1 MFLQS
6 SGNDKEQLLSYFT
19 CTICFFTFFYP
30 KIQGFF
36 LWFPLNFSL
45 HPVLA
50 LRHPSG
56 LDHWRRSHWEDPN
69 GSFGDSDSWCAT
81 LRCAEAAEVWIWL
94 EHDSLDCLDM
104 FGLEFGYRLVG
115 WFHFGL
121 ILMSGDDFF
130 EWQSAARWDYCG
142 SEEWE
147 AALSLSLSHTHVRRD
162 ASCVSFG
169 PRLIEVQDTALIKSP
184 RGEILA
190 KHVAHGQ
197 VCVLS
202 SVFLLL
208 NMSWHVTAVMG
219 MGMTLAWDMFR
230 NIWWVPVE
238 SVKAQWWKRRGGP
251 KLWLPWTKLRSVSL
265 TKSDKC

>member
-1 MFLQS
+1 MH
-6 SGNDKEQLLSYFT
+6 NM
-19 CTICFFTFFYP
+19 FFYIFLP
-30 KIQGFF
+30 ENTGVF

-130 EWQSAARWDYCG
+130 EWQSAAMRLLWQWGVG
-142 SEEWE
+142 SG
-147 AALSLSLSHTHVRRD
+147 SLSLSHTHTHVRRD

-169 PRLIEVQDTALIKSP
+169 PRLIEVQDTALIKS
-184 RGEILA
+184 REEKYWQNMWHMA
-190 KHVAHGQ
+190 KSA
-197 VCVLS
+197 CS
-202 SVFLLL
+202 
-208 NMSWHVTAVMG
+208 
-219 MGMTLAWDMFR
+219 
-230 NIWWVPVE
+230 
-238 SVKAQWWKRRGGP
+238 AQFF
-251 KLWLPWTKLRSVSL
+251 
-265 TKSDKC
+265 CC

>member
-1 MFLQS
+1 MFS
-6 SGNDKEQLLSYFT
+6 HVFT
-19 CTICFFTFFYP
+19 KFGERQRAITIIFYMHNMFFYIFLP
-30 KIQGFF
+30 ENTGVF

-56 LDHWRRSHWEDPN
+56 LDHWRRSDWEDPN

-130 EWQSAARWDYCG
+130 EWQSAAMRLLWQWGVG
-142 SEEWE
+142 SG
-147 AALSLSLSHTHVRRD
+147 SLSLSHTHTCDVMPH
-162 ASCVSFG
+162 VSHSG
-169 PRLIEVQDTALIKSP
+169 
-184 RGEILA
+184 
-190 KHVAHGQ
+190 HG
-197 VCVLS
+197 S
-202 SVFLLL
+202 
-208 NMSWHVTAVMG
+208 
-219 MGMTLAWDMFR
+219 
-230 NIWWVPVE
+230 
-238 SVKAQWWKRRGGP
+238 
-251 KLWLPWTKLRSVSL
+251 LRSRTQL
-265 TKSDKC
+265 

>member
-1 MFLQS
+1 MVSFW
-6 SGNDKEQLLSYFT
+6 SY
-19 CTICFFTFFYP
+19 
-30 KIQGFF
+30 
-36 LWFPLNFSL
+36 SD
-45 HPVLA
+45 V
-50 LRHPSG
+50 
-56 LDHWRRSHWEDPN
+56 WRRFFWVAVCCDEIIV
-69 GSFGDSDSWCAT
+69 AV
-81 LRCAEAAEVWIWL
+81 R
-94 EHDSLDCLDM
+94 
-104 FGLEFGYRLVG
+104 
-115 WFHFGL
+115 
-121 ILMSGDDFF
+121 SGK
-130 EWQSAARWDYCG
+130 R
-142 SEEWE
+142 
-147 AALSLSLSHTHVRRD
+147 LSLSLTHTRATWCLMCLIRATAHW
-162 ASCVSFG
+162 G
-169 PRLIEVQDTALIKSP
+169 PGHSSNQIP

>member
-1 MFLQS
+1 MEVSGIQTVDVRHWDVQRLQ
-6 SGNDKEQLLSYFT
+6 
-19 CTICFFTFFYP
+19 
-30 KIQGFF
+30 
-36 LWFPLNFSL
+36 
-45 HPVLA
+45 
-50 LRHPSG
+50 R
-56 LDHWRRSHWEDPN
+56 
-69 GSFGDSDSWCAT
+69 FGYYWNMIVWT
-81 LRCAEAAEVWIWL
+81 VWICLDW
-94 EHDSLDCLDM
+94 SLDIDWSDGFILVLFWCLETI
-104 FGLEFGYRLVG
+104 FL
-115 WFHFGL
+115 
-121 ILMSGDDFF
+121 SG
-130 EWQSAARWDYCG
+130 SLLRWDYCG

-147 AALSLSLSHTHVRRD
+147 AALSLSHTHTRATWCLMCLIR
-162 ASCVSFG
+162 ATAHWG
-169 PRLIEVQDTALIKSP
+169 PGHSSNQIP

-238 SVKAQWWKRRGGP
+238 SVKAQWWKRRGSP

>member
-1 MFLQS
+1 MH
-6 SGNDKEQLLSYFT
+6 NM
-19 CTICFFTFFYP
+19 FFYIFLP
-30 KIQGFF
+30 ENTGVF

-130 EWQSAARWDYCG
+130 EWQSAAMRLLWQWGVG
-142 SEEWE
+142 SG
-147 AALSLSLSHTHVRRD
+147 SLSLSHTHTRATWCLMCLIR
-162 ASCVSFG
+162 ATAHWG
-169 PRLIEVQDTALIKSP
+169 PGHSSNQIP